1 MCSSFTTMLHL
12 WTLYLIFDFLG
23 TNVFIVFVD
32 KENCDHEEQ
41 KTKVFMDANFLHPDG
56 ADMDE
61 DHN

>member
-1 MCSSFTTMLHL
+1 
-12 WTLYLIFDFLG
+12 LYLIFDFLG